1 MIDRRTFLGVLGG
14 AGAYLATPRV
24 LSASRALRASSA
36 YVERWSWAMGQSVV
50 LRLFAESEARGY
62 AAAQAAFVELR
73 RVEGVLSRFD
83 PGSDLSALNDRAGR
97 GPVRVDQDLVR
108 VLTIAEGLRQRTA
121 GAFDP
126 AIEPVM
132 RAWGFHAGRRAAPT
146 VQELD
151 DARQA
156 VGAARVRI
164 EGDRVA
170 LDGRGSALD
179 LGGIGVGYGLDRA
192 GAVLRRAGVVAAF
205 LDVSG
210 DCLAIGAPPGE
221 RGWRVDLADPGRRGA
236 STGTVC
242 LKDAALAT
250 SANTEET
257 LRWRGRLVG
266 HVMDPH
272 TARPAERVRQVTVE
286 GPSGVLADAWSTA
299 LLVAAVPLPAGCRAH
314 VVA

>member
-1 MIDRRTFLGVLGG
+1 MIDRRRFLQTLSG
-14 AGAYLATPRV
+14 AGAALWLPRIPRP
-24 LSASRALRASSA
+24 ASRDPI
-36 YVERWSWAMGQSVV
+36 YVERWSWAMGQPVV
-50 LRLFAESEARGY
+50 LRLFAGSEAQGY
-62 AAAQAAFVELR
+62 AAAQAAFAELR

-83 PGSDLSALNDRAGR
+83 MGSDLSALNDRAGR
-97 GPVRVDQDLVR
+97 GPVHVDQDLVR
-108 VLTIAEGLRQRTA
+108 VLTVAEGLRHQTA

-132 RAWGFHAGRRAAPT
+132 RAWGFHAVRREAPT
-146 VQELD
+146 TRELD
-151 DARQA
+151 DARGA
-156 VGAARVRI
+156 VRAARVRI
-164 EGDRVA
+164 EGDRIA

-192 GAVLRRAGVVAAF
+192 AAVLRTRGIEAAL
-205 LDVSG
+205 LDISG
-210 DCLAIGAPPGE
+210 DLLAIGAPPGE

-236 STGTVC
+236 STGTVY

-299 LLVAAVPLPAGCRAH
+299 LLVAPVPLPARCRAH